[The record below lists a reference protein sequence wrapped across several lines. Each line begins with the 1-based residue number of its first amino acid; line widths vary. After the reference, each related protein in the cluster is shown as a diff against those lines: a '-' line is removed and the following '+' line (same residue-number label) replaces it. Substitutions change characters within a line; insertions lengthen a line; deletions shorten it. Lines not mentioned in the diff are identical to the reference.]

1 MNNLTQI
8 IYKLEVESQELKEDI
23 DNAIKLMEIK

>member
-8 IYKLEVESQELKEDI
+8 IYKLEVECQDLKEDI